1 MIGENKMG
9 IIEKFYGTT
18 KNNEKVNMYTI
29 KNNCNIEVDIINYG
43 GIVVAIRV
51 PDKVGNIDDVALGYD
66 NLEAYENGDKYFG
79 ALIGRCGNRIKNA
92 SFKLNGKEYNLAK
105 NNGNN
110 HLHGGNIGFDKVV
123 WNAEIVEE
131 NKLKL
136 SYFSKDGEENY
147 PGNLNVSVY
156 YSLNDQNELKIE
168 YYATTDED
176 TIVNLTNHSYFNLS
190 GKLSDNILN
199 EELLINADKFTV
211 TDSESIPT
219 GELRDVSNTPM
230 DFRTLKVIGNDI
242 DSDYEQIRFGQG
254 YDHNWMLNAKGDIN
268 TLAAKVVDETSGRIM
283 EVYTTNEGVQ
293 FYSGNFLDG
302 TGSSKN
308 GNGYNKRSGLCL
320 ETQFVPD
327 AINNNNFTS
336 CILKKDEEY
345 NHMTIYKFSIK

>member
-1 MIGENKMG
+1 MG

-29 KNNCNIEVDIINYG
+29 KNNSNMEVDIISYG
-43 GIVVAIRV
+43 ATIVSIRV
-51 PDKVGNIDDVALGYD
+51 PDKDGNIDDVALGYD

>member
-1 MIGENKMG
+1 MG

-18 KNNEKVNMYTI
+18 KNNEEVSMYTI
-29 KNNCNIEVDIINYG
+29 KNNSDMEVDIINYG
-43 GIVVAIRV
+43 ATIVSIRV
-51 PDKVGNIDDVALGYD
+51 PDKNGNIDDVALGYD
-66 NLEAYENGDKYFG
+66 TLEAYENGDKYLG

-110 HLHGGNIGFDKVV
+110 HLHGGNTGFDKVV
-123 WNAEIVEE
+123 WKVEIVEE

-136 SYFSKDGEENY
+136 SYLSKDGEENY
-147 PGNLNVSVY
+147 PGNLKVNVY

-176 TIVNLTNHSYFNLS
+176 TLVNLTNHSYFNLS

-254 YDHNWMLNAKGDIN
+254 YDHNWMLNSNGDIN
-268 TLAAKVVDETSGRIM
+268 ILAAKVVDEISGRIM
-283 EVYTTNEGVQ
+283 EVYTTSEGVQ

-320 ETQFVPD
+320 ETQFIPD
-327 AINNNNFTS
+327 SINHDNFSS
-336 CILKKDEEY
+336 CILKVNEEY
-345 NHMTIYKFSIK
+345 RHTTIYKFKTK

>member
-1 MIGENKMG
+1 MG

-18 KNNEKVNMYTI
+18 KNNEEVNMYTI
-29 KNNCNIEVDIINYG
+29 KNNSDMEVDIINYG
-43 GIVVAIRV
+43 ATIVSIRV
-51 PDKVGNIDDVALGYD
+51 PDKDGNIDDVALGYD
-66 NLEAYENGDKYFG
+66 TLEAYENGDKYLG

-110 HLHGGNIGFDKVV
+110 HLHGGNTGFDKVV
-123 WNAEIVEE
+123 WKVEIVEE

-136 SYFSKDGEENY
+136 SYLSKDGEENY
-147 PGNLNVSVY
+147 PGNLQVDVY
-156 YSLNDQNELKIE
+156 YSLNDNNELKIE

-176 TIVNLTNHSYFNLS
+176 TVVNLTNHSYFNLS
-190 GKLSDNILN
+190 GEASGSIIN
-199 EELLINADKFTV
+199 EKILINADKFTV
-211 TDSESIPT
+211 TDAESIPT

-230 DFRTLKVIGNDI
+230 DFRTLKVIGDNI

-254 YDHNWMLNAKGDIN
+254 YDHNWMLNSKGDIN

-302 TGSSKN
+302 TGGSKN
-308 GNGYNKRSGLCL
+308 GNGYNKRNGLCL

-327 AINNNNFTS
+327 AINNSNFTS

-345 NHMTIYKFSIK
+345 NHTTIYKFSIK

>member
-1 MIGENKMG
+1 MG
-9 IIEKFYGTT
+9 IVEKFYGTT
-18 KNNEKVNMYTI
+18 KNKEEVKMYTI
-29 KNNCNIEVDIINYG
+29 KNNCNMEVDIINYG

-230 DFRTLKVIGNDI
+230 DFRTLKVIGKEI

-254 YDHNWMLNAKGDIN
+254 YDHNWILNSNGDIN
-268 TLAAKVVDETSGRIM
+268 IIAAKVIDELSGRVM

-293 FYSGNFLDG
+293 FYTGNFLDG
-302 TGSSKN
+302 TCIGKSGKI
-308 GNGYNKRSGLCL
+308 YNKRSGLCL
-320 ETQFVPD
+320 ETQFIPD
-327 AINNNNFTS
+327 SINHNNFTS
-336 CILKKDEEY
+336 CILKKDQEY
-345 NHMTIYKFSIK
+345 RHVTVYKFTTK

>member
-1 MIGENKMG
+1 MV

-18 KNNEKVNMYTI
+18 KNNEEVSMYTI
-29 KNNCNIEVDIINYG
+29 KNNSNMEVDIINYG
-43 GIVVAIRV
+43 ATIVSIRV
-51 PDKVGNIDDVALGYD
+51 PDKNGNIDDVALGYD
-66 NLEAYENGDKYFG
+66 TLEAYENGDKYLG

-110 HLHGGNIGFDKVV
+110 HLHGGNTGFDKVV
-123 WNAEIVEE
+123 WKVEIVEE

-136 SYFSKDGEENY
+136 SYLSKDGEENY
-147 PGNLNVSVY
+147 PGNLQVDVY
-156 YSLNDQNELKIE
+156 YSLNDNNELKIE
-168 YYATTDED
+168 YFATTDED
-176 TIVNLTNHSYFNLS
+176 TVVNLTNHSYFNLNGEAS
-190 GKLSDNILN
+190 GDVLN
-199 EELLINADKFTV
+199 QKILINADRFTV
-211 TDSESIPT
+211 TDAESIPT

-302 TGSSKN
+302 TGGSKN

-327 AINNNNFTS
+327 AINNSNFTS

-345 NHMTIYKFSIK
+345 NHATIYKFSIK

>member
-1 MIGENKMG
+1 MG
-9 IIEKFYGTT
+9 IVEKFYGTT
-18 KNNEKVNMYTI
+18 KNKEEVKMYTI
-29 KNNCNIEVDIINYG
+29 KNNCNMEVDIINYG

-156 YSLNDQNELKIE
+156 YSLNDQNEFKIE

-230 DFRTLKVIGNDI
+230 DFRTLKVIGKEI

-254 YDHNWMLNAKGDIN
+254 YDHNWILNSNGDIN
-268 TLAAKVVDETSGRIM
+268 IIAAKVIDELSGRVM

-293 FYSGNFLDG
+293 FYTGNFLDG
-302 TGSSKN
+302 TCIGKSGKI
-308 GNGYNKRSGLCL
+308 YNKRSGLCL
-320 ETQFVPD
+320 ETQFIPD
-327 AINNNNFTS
+327 SINHNNFTS
-336 CILKKDEEY
+336 CILKKDQEY
-345 NHMTIYKFSIK
+345 RHVTVYKFTTK

>member
-1 MIGENKMG
+1 MG

-18 KNNEKVNMYTI
+18 KNNEEVSMYTI
-29 KNNCNIEVDIINYG
+29 KNNSDMEVDIINYG
-43 GIVVAIRV
+43 ATIVSIRV
-51 PDKVGNIDDVALGYD
+51 PDKNGNIDDVALGYD
-66 NLEAYENGDKYFG
+66 TLEAYENGDKYLG

-110 HLHGGNIGFDKVV
+110 HLHGGNTGFDKVV
-123 WNAEIVEE
+123 WKVEIVEE

-136 SYFSKDGEENY
+136 SYLSKDGEENY
-147 PGNLNVSVY
+147 PGNLQVDVY
-156 YSLNDQNELKIE
+156 YSLNDNNELKIE
-168 YYATTDED
+168 YFATTDED
-176 TIVNLTNHSYFNLS
+176 TVVNLTNHSYFNLNGEAS
-190 GKLSDNILN
+190 GDVLN
-199 EELLINADKFTV
+199 QKILINADRFTV
-211 TDSESIPT
+211 TDAESIPT

-302 TGSSKN
+302 TGGSKN

-327 AINNNNFTS
+327 AINNSNFTS

-345 NHMTIYKFSIK
+345 NHATIYKFSIK